1 MNTKKFVSL
10 FIVAISIFSFNPAV
24 HSETIYSDVVIV
36 AATPAG
42 VAAAVSAARS
52 GLRVVVLEETAH
64 VGGIITGG
72 LTNADI
78 ITKEAIRGIFE
89 EYLQRIRNYYIENYG
104 KNSPEYSACRNGY
117 HVEPKV
123 AEQVFR
129 EMLASEKQI
138 HLIEK
143 HRVVTAIVTE
153 KNGREHPA
161 EPGHR
166 CDGIAPNDF
175 GNSVKLTAVI
185 AKNMTEPNSQ
195 TEFRAKIFVDA
206 TYEGDLAALAGVP
219 YRVGRESREM
229 FGEKFAGKVY
239 VRFGEKEL
247 LPGSTGEADNGIQAF
262 CFRFHMTKNKD
273 RFAPVV
279 KPDDYR
285 RDDYRHLMND
295 FKSGNVKRLHDLI
308 QIHPMPG
315 GNFEIN
321 SNHPDSIHG
330 IPSESLD
337 LAEENWGW
345 PEASPEER
353 AKFFKRNWN
362 HNEGLI
368 WFLQHDPEVPEFIRK
383 QALEFGFPTNEFQDN
398 NYRPHHLYVRQGR
411 RIWGEYNFTEKD
423 ADADPV
429 TGLARRHPQGI
440 AVAEFPIDSHGVT
453 KFDPKHPGVREGYFY
468 ISHPPTQIPYGVLVP
483 KRVDGLLVP
492 VACSTTHVGYQMIRV
507 EPTFMALGQ
516 ATGIAAAEAIRQ
528 GKEVR
533 EINVKPVQHEIIK
546 QNGIILF
553 EQGKPV
559 IPDSLVESKT

>member
-1 MNTKKFVSL
+1 MYSKNFL
-10 FIVAISIFSFNPAV
+10 FYVAAIFCFFLNPMFAG
-24 HSETIYSDVVIV
+24 ETIQSDVVVV

-42 VAAAVSAARS
+42 VATAVSAARS

-64 VGGIITGG
+64 VGGIIAGG

-78 ITKEAIRGIFE
+78 TTKEAIRGIFE
-89 EYLQRIRNYYIENYG
+89 EYLQRIRDYYTNKYG
-104 KNSPEYSACRNGY
+104 KDSPEYRACQNGY
-117 HVEPKV
+117 HVEPQV
-123 AEQVFR
+123 AEQMFR

-138 HLIEK
+138 RLIEK
-143 HRVVTAIVTE
+143 HRVVTAIVT
-153 KNGREHPA
+153 KKDGSEHPA
-161 EPGHR
+161 EPGRR

-175 GNSVKLTAVI
+175 GKPVKLTAII
-185 AKNMTEPNSQ
+185 AKNIAEPNSQ

-239 VRFGEKEL
+239 VRFGTKEL
-247 LPGSTGEADNGIQAF
+247 LPGSTGEGDDGIQAF

-273 RFAPVV
+273 RFIPVE
-279 KPDDYR
+279 KPDDYC
-285 RDDYRHLMND
+285 RDDYRHLISD
-295 FKSGNVKRLHDLI
+295 FKSGKVQGLRDII
-308 QIHPMPG
+308 QIYPMPG

-321 SNHPDSIHG
+321 SNHPDPIRG
-330 IPSESLD
+330 VPSESLD

-345 PEASPEER
+345 SEASPEER
-353 AKFFKRNWN
+353 TKFFKRNWN

-368 WFLQHDPEVPEFIRK
+368 WFLQHDPEFPEFIRK

-398 NYRPHHLYVRQGR
+398 NHRPHHLYVRQGR

-423 ADADPV
+423 ADADPI
-429 TGLARRHPQGI
+429 TGLARRHSEGI

-453 KFDPKHPGVREGYFY
+453 KFDPAHPGVREGYFY
-468 ISHPPTQIPYGVLVP
+468 IAHPPTQIPYGILIP

-528 GKEVR
+528 NKEVR
-533 EINVKPVQHEIIK
+533 SIDVKPVQHEIIK
-546 QNGIILF
+546 RGGIILF
-553 EQGKPV
+553 EQKKAINPF
-559 IPDSLVESKT
+559 SE